1 MKNWLW
7 IAILIV
13 LIILLSCQKKQEPV
27 SVEKPEDT
35 EKIYPISQEVDN
47 KISSAVTN
55 LAEGKAVEGAQLL
68 LDAVLLTKPSE
79 YMPEGFE
86 EKILMAKDQ
95 FQSGDMGNALE
106 SISDAL
112 LLVKLPADT
121 TAVKEEPKK
130 AEQVPEREEVP
141 PIAELIRGKILAARE
156 QFKEG
161 KADKG
166 VVLILESLLL
176 FAPAQD

>member
-1 MKNWLW
+1 MKKWLW
-7 IAILIV
+7 IPILIV

-35 EKIYPISQEVDN
+35 EKIYPVAQEVDN

-55 LAEGKAVEGAQLL
+55 LAEGKVAEGAQLL

-79 YMPEGFE
+79 HMPEGFE

-112 LLVKLPADT
+112 QLIKLPAELE
-121 TAVKEEPKK
+121 AEKKEPKE
-130 AEQVPEREEVP
+130 AEQVPESEEVP
-141 PIAELIRGKILAARE
+141 PIAELIRDKILAARE

-176 FAPAQD
+176 FGPRQD